1 MTPEMKERVLAT
13 VNELIDCDDLPF
25 GDEGPF
31 EPRCWG
37 FKSYEHYKGECKHFE
52 EEELEDD
59 GPDPDYEFE
68 RRWDDG
74 EGR

>member
-13 VNELIDCDDLPF
+13 VNELIDDEEELPL
-25 GDEGPF
+25 
-31 EPRCWG
+31 CWG
-37 FKSYEHYKGECKHFE
+37 LRSYEHYSGECRHFE
-52 EEELEDD
+52 KEELEDD

>member
-13 VNELIDCDDLPF
+13 VNELIDDE
-25 GDEGPF
+25 DEG
-31 EPRCWG
+31 EPLCWG
-37 FKSYEHYKGECKHFE
+37 RDSYEHYLGECAHFE
-52 EEELEDD
+52 EEEDD

>member
-1 MTPEMKERVLAT
+1 VTPEMKERVLAT
-13 VNELIDCDDLPF
+13 VNELID
-25 GDEGPF
+25 DEPL
-31 EPRCWG
+31 CWG
-37 FKSYEHYKGECKHFE
+37 RDSYEHYSGLCRHFE

>member
-1 MTPEMKERVLAT
+1 VTPEMKERVLAT
-13 VNELIDCDDLPF
+13 VNELIDCCPGPGRCVCDDAANW
-25 GDEGPF
+25 DELDD
-31 EPRCWG
+31 WD
-37 FKSYEHYKGECKHFE
+37 
-52 EEELEDD
+52 DD

>member
-1 MTPEMKERVLAT
+1 VTPEMKERVLAT
-13 VNELIDCDDLPF
+13 VNELIDEDGGCYGRD
-25 GDEGPF
+25 
-31 EPRCWG
+31 
-37 FKSYEHYKGECKHFE
+37 SYEHYLGECAHFE

>member
-1 MTPEMKERVLAT
+1 VTPEMKERVLAT
-13 VNELIDCDDLPF
+13 VNELIDDDDLPF
-25 GDEGPF
+25 GDEDPL

-37 FKSYEHYKGECKHFE
+37 LRSYEHYSGECRHFE
-52 EEELEDD
+52 EEEDDD